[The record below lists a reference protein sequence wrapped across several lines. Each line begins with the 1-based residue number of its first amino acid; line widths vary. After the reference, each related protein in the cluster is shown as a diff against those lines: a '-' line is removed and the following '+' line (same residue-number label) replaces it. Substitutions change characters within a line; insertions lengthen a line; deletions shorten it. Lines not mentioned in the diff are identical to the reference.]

1 MKLKRL
7 VVNIVLF
14 SLIFVQ
20 SAWADFD
27 PTAQMKSFM
36 EDISKKMAEMQKTI
50 EQQNKT
56 IEQQNAKIQGL
67 ESRELPIQAVPQAK
81 AEKPKSFQEN
91 LKHYVF
97 GKAESLPKSEEKQSV
112 KVGMGS
118 MELGALLQE
127 WYTFT
132 DQKAKSNF
140 RNRRVELG
148 FSGRLTD
155 HLKWASVIDPS
166 LVREDNSTR
175 SILKD
180 VYVAYDGIP
189 HHEIKLGQFKIPVTE
204 EGFRSS
210 ALIDTIER
218 SFIGTQF
225 GDKRDI
231 GIMGLGKWKY
241 LDYQVGVFNG
251 TELNSFDKNDQ
262 KDIAARVVLK
272 PFQDNLLLKGLEG
285 GTSMYY
291 SVPNHNSANSEKKRI
306 GFEAR
311 YEYKNLSIK
320 SEYMM
325 GQDGTTLVNGWY
337 IQGGYFILPRW
348 QPVIRFEGFNPNER
362 LSSSHEFD
370 TTIGLNYFFVYPKTK
385 LQFNYVHKDTAGVNG
400 TSDNQLITAVQ
411 YAF

>member
-1 MKLKRL
+1 MNSKHFVASLAL
-7 VVNIVLF
+7 LTFF
-14 SLIFVQ
+14 SASNAF
-20 SAWADFD
+20 ADVDSMAKFMSMMENFQKQM
-27 PTAQMKSFM
+27 AQ
-36 EDISKKMAEMQKTI
+36 MQKTI

-67 ESRELPIQAVPQAK
+67 ESRELPIQPIPQAK

-97 GKAESLPKSEEKQSV
+97 GKAESLPKPEEKQPI
-112 KVGMGS
+112 KAGMGS
-118 MELGALLQE
+118 VEFGALLQE

-132 DQKAKSNF
+132 DQKTKSNF

-155 HLKWASVIDPS
+155 HLKWASVFDPA

-189 HHEIKLGQFKIPVTE
+189 HHEIKLGQFKIPVME

-262 KDIAARVVLK
+262 KDIVARFVAK
-272 PFQDNLLLKGLEG
+272 PFQDIPLLKGLEG

-320 SEYMM
+320 SEYMI

-385 LQFNYVHKDTAGVNG
+385 LQFNYVHKDTTGVNG

-411 YAF
+411 CAF